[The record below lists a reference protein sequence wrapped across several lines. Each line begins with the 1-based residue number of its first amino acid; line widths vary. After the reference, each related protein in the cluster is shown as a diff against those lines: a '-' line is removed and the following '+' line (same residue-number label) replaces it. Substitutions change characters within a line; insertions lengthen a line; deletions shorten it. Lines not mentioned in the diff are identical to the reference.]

1 MARYGSRRK
10 PYADDTRNN
19 SSGWVEIKVARQ
31 LPKARD
37 GCRIPFRMFM
47 NRMASSSPDW
57 ESFLHDPLRQMLRD
71 PGDLARVKG
80 WPSFP
85 GDRGNPRRRE
95 RKRLTRL
102 RNDPRWTVTTTIG
115 NHHRRLSRIHASA
128 MAIVGPDGIQ
138 ILVVKDA
145 HQ

>member
-10 PYADDTRNN
+10 PYADDTRND
-19 SSGWVEIKVARQ
+19 SSGWVEIRVRKQ
-31 LPKARD
+31 LPRARD
-37 GCRIPFRMFM
+37 GCRIPFRLFM

-57 ESFLHDPLRQMLRD
+57 ESFLHDPLRQMLRN
-71 PGDLARVKG
+71 PGDLVRVKG

-85 GDRGNPRRRE
+85 GDRGNPRRKE
-95 RKRLTRL
+95 RKRMTRL
-102 RNDPRWTVTTTIG
+102 RNDPRWTVTTMIG

-138 ILVVKDA
+138 LLVVKDA